1 MGCIDYVV
9 TYVAV
14 PTDNHEQKKRAEFAI
29 AEVLKSSG
37 DQQTQCFN
45 ADGDWVR
52 IYKNGEQVD
61 RIWYFADTNEEYT
74 LFKTGLLKYFV
85 TDTAEPEG
93 FSELG
98 IERIIKTKQKK
109 RILGYD
115 LVKYTA
121 TKESGTVESYWVSK
135 DLLRNPA
142 SYENNKFAFTDQLY
156 DVLKGVPLYHE
167 KTVANF
173 MTTLREAKAIRE
185 QEPSAELFD
194 LPAVEVYR
202 W

>member
-1 MGCIDYVV
+1 M
-9 TYVAV
+9 
-14 PTDNHEQKKRAEFAI
+14 
-29 AEVLKSSG
+29 
-37 DQQTQCFN
+37 
-45 ADGDWVR
+45 
-52 IYKNGEQVD
+52 
-61 RIWYFADTNEEYT
+61 
-74 LFKTGLLKYFV
+74 
-85 TDTAEPEG
+85 
-93 FSELG
+93 
-98 IERIIKTKQKK
+98 
-109 RILGYD
+109 
-115 LVKYTA
+115 VKYTA

-185 QEPSAELFD
+185 QEPNAELFD
-194 LPAVEVYR
+194 LPAVDVYR